1 MKTYFRYLL
10 SLVVLL
16 VGATGLAFSQN
27 IITGTVEDA
36 DGPLIGA
43 SVLVKGT
50 TVGTI
55 TDFDGNFSI
64 EAKVGDE
71 LEFSY
76 MGYTSQTIKVTGA
89 PIHITMSENT
99 EVLSEVVV
107 TAMGIKRDRKALG
120 YEVGEVKG
128 EDLTKAGNPNAA
140 TSMAGR
146 VAGLVVSET
155 AGGASGSTRVVLRG
169 ATEMTG
175 NNQPLYVIDGVPMDN
190 TNFGSAGKEGGYDLG
205 DGISA
210 VNPDDIE
217 SMSVL
222 KGPAAAALY
231 GSRASHGVIL
241 ITTKKAAT
249 GDSKWGV
256 EYNGTLTFDSQLSK
270 WDNIQQVYGMGSD
283 GQYNVDAVS
292 NTNKSWGPKADGG
305 LMLRYYDGQ
314 EHPFLIIPNNTANFF
329 QLG

>member
-1 MKTYFRYLL
+1 MKSSFR
-10 SLVVLL
+10 LVLCL
-16 VGATGLAFSQN
+16 LAFLFGTAGMVFAQ
-27 IITGTVEDA
+27 ITVTGTVEDA

-50 TVGTI
+50 TVGTV
-55 TDFDGNFSI
+55 TDMDGQFSI
-64 EAKVGDE
+64 VANIGDE

-76 MGYTSQTIKVTGA
+76 MGYSAQTIKVTGNTVNV
-89 PIHITMSENT
+89 TMSEDT

-128 EDLTKAGNPNAA
+128 DELTKAKETNVAN
-140 TSMAGR
+140 SLAGR
-146 VAGLVVSET
+146 VAGLVVQGT
-155 AGGASGSTRVVLRG
+155 AGGASGSTRVMLRG
-169 ATEMTG
+169 TTEMTG

-190 TNFGSAGKEGGYDLG
+190 TNFGAAGTEGGYDLG

-210 VNPDDIE
+210 INPDDIE

-241 ITTKKAAT
+241 ITKKKANT
-249 GDSKWGV
+249 GDATTV
-256 EYNGTLTFDSQLSK
+256 HLLLTAS
-270 WDNIQQVYGMGSD
+270 
-283 GQYNVDAVS
+283 
-292 NTNKSWGPKADGG
+292 
-305 LMLRYYDGQ
+305 
-314 EHPFLIIPNNTANFF
+314 
-329 QLG
+329 

>member
-1 MKTYFRYLL
+1 MKTHFRYLL

-50 TVGTI
+50 TIGTI

-241 ITTKKAAT
+241 ITTKKKPQPA
-249 GDSKWGV
+249 
-256 EYNGTLTFDSQLSK
+256 
-270 WDNIQQVYGMGSD
+270 
-283 GQYNVDAVS
+283 
-292 NTNKSWGPKADGG
+292 
-305 LMLRYYDGQ
+305 
-314 EHPFLIIPNNTANFF
+314 IPNGALSTTVRSLSIAS
-329 QLG
+329 

>member
-1 MKTYFRYLL
+1 M
-10 SLVVLL
+10 
-16 VGATGLAFSQN
+16 AFSQN

>member
-1 MKTYFRYLL
+1 MKHYWKIVLCCVALITSATAFAQN
-10 SLVVLL
+10 VV
-16 VGATGLAFSQN
+16 
-27 IITGTVEDA
+27 TGTVEDA

-55 TDFDGNFSI
+55 TDFDGNYSI

-76 MGYTSQTIKVTGA
+76 MGYTTQTIQVTGNT
-89 PIHITMSENT
+89 INVTMSENT

-128 EDLTKAGNPNAA
+128 DELVKAKETNVVN
-140 TSMAGR
+140 SLAGR
-146 VAGLVVSET
+146 VSGLVVQGT
-155 AGGASGSTRVVLRG
+155 AGGASGSTRVMLRG
-169 ATEMTG
+169 TTEMTG
-175 NNQPLYVIDGVPMDN
+175 NNQPLYVIDGVPLDN
-190 TNFGSAGKEGGYDLG
+190 TNFGSAGTEGGYDLG

-210 VNPDDIE
+210 INPDDIE

-241 ITTKKAAT
+241 ITTKKANT
-249 GDSKWGV
+249 GEAKWGV
-256 EYNGTLTFDSQLSK
+256 EYNGTITFDSQLSK
-270 WDNIQQVYGMGSD
+270 WDNVQQVYGMGSESRRRSDAPLLRRSGAPVPDHPEQHGQLLRTRFD
-283 GQYNVDAVS
+283 GQQH
-292 NTNKSWGPKADGG
+292 GG
-305 LMLRYYDGQ
+305 HLD
-314 EHPFLIIPNNTANFF
+314 EHR
-329 QLG
+329 

>member
-1 MKTYFRYLL
+1 MKAYFRYML

-16 VGATGLAFSQN
+16 VGATGLAFSQ
-27 IITGTVEDA
+27 IIVTGTVEDA

-55 TDFDGNFSI
+55 TDMDGQFSI

-76 MGYTSQTIKVTGA
+76 MGYNSQSIQVTGE
-89 PIHITMSENT
+89 PIRITMSENT

-128 EDLTKAGNPNAA
+128 EELVKAKEVNVAN
-140 TSMAGR
+140 SLAGR
-146 VAGLVVSET
+146 VAGLVVQGT

-190 TNFGSAGKEGGYDLG
+190 TNFGSAGTEGGYDLG
-205 DGISA
+205 DGIS
-210 VNPDDIE
+210 
-217 SMSVL
+217 
-222 KGPAAAALY
+222 
-231 GSRASHGVIL
+231 R
-241 ITTKKAAT
+241 
-249 GDSKWGV
+249 
-256 EYNGTLTFDSQLSK
+256 
-270 WDNIQQVYGMGSD
+270 
-283 GQYNVDAVS
+283 VDVCPQRPCCS
-292 NTNKSWGPKADGG
+292 SSLW
-305 LMLRYYDGQ
+305 
-314 EHPFLIIPNNTANFF
+314 
-329 QLG
+329 

>member
-1 MKTYFRYLL
+1 MKFSFKRMLL
-10 SLVVLL
+10 LTALVM
-16 VGATGLAFSQN
+16 GAMSMAFAQN
-27 IITGTVEDA
+27 VVTGTVQDA

-50 TVGTI
+50 TRGTI
-55 TDFDGNFSI
+55 TDFDGNYTI
-64 EAKVGDE
+64 EANVGDE

-76 MGYTSQTIKVTGA
+76 MGYSPQTITVEGNTVNVTMA
-89 PIHITMSENT
+89 EDT

-128 EDLTKAGNPNAA
+128 EDLTKAKETNVAG
-140 TSMAGR
+140 SLAGR
-146 VAGLVVSET
+146 VAGLVVQGT
-155 AGGASGSTRVVLRG
+155 AGGPAGSTRVMLRG
-169 ATEMTG
+169 TTEMTG

-190 TNFGSAGKEGGYDLG
+190 TNFGSAGTAGGYDLG

-217 SMSVL
+217 TMSVL

-241 ITTKKAAT
+241 ITTRKANT
-249 GDSKWGV
+249 GDAIWSV

-270 WDNIQQVYGMGSD
+270 WDNVQQVYGMGSD
-283 GQYNVDAVS
+283 GMYF
-292 NTNKSWGPKADGG
+292 
-305 LMLRYYDGQ
+305 RYYK
-314 EHPFLIIPNNTANFF
+314 
-329 QLG
+329 

>member
-10 SLVVLL
+10 SMVVLL
-16 VGATGLAFSQN
+16 VGATGIAFSQN

-50 TVGTI
+50 TRGTI
-55 TDFDGNFSI
+55 TDMDGHYSI
-64 EAKVGDE
+64 EAEPGSE

-76 MGYTSQTIKVTGA
+76 MGYSAQTITVNGNV
-89 PIHITMSENT
+89 INVTMSEDT

-107 TAMGIKRDRKALG
+107 TAMGIKRDKKALG

-128 EDLTKAGNPNAA
+128 EDLTKAKETNVAN
-140 TSMAGR
+140 SLAGR
-146 VAGLVVSET
+146 VAGLVVQGT
-155 AGGASGSTRVVLRG
+155 AGGPAGSTRVMLRG
-169 ATEMTG
+169 TTEMTG

-190 TNFGSAGKEGGYDLG
+190 TNFGAAGTEGGYDLG

-210 VNPDDIE
+210 INPDDIE

-241 ITTKKAAT
+241 ITTKKPIQAMP
-249 GDSKWGV
+249 
-256 EYNGTLTFDSQLSK
+256 NGRSSTTVRLPL
-270 WDNIQQVYGMGSD
+270 
-283 GQYNVDAVS
+283 
-292 NTNKSWGPKADGG
+292 
-305 LMLRYYDGQ
+305 
-314 EHPFLIIPNNTANFF
+314 IPNLASGIMYSKCMVWAPTANTISM
-329 QLG
+329 Q